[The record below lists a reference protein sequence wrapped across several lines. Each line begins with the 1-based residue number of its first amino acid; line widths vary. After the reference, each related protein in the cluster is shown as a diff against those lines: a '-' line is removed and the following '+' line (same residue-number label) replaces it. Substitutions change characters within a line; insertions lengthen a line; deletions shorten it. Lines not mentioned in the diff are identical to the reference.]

1 MKAVIINKFGDLEGS
16 SLKKGI
22 DIPRPSER
30 EVLIKVKAA
39 GVNRPDIL
47 QRQGLYKVPSD
58 ASPIMGLE
66 VAGEIVEAGDDVTKT
81 KIGEQVCALVPG
93 GGYAQ
98 YVVTNEAHCL
108 PVPKGSSMEE
118 AAGLCECLFTVWVN
132 AVKLGQL
139 KENER
144 LLVHGGSSGIG
155 MFAIQVAK
163 QLGATVLTTVK
174 NQEKSDF
181 CYSLGADEV
190 VQYSKQD
197 FHKIFKRNN
206 EGRSIDLI
214 LDMVGGDYFEKNID
228 LLSDEGRLVSIA
240 FLKGNYVT
248 LDLSQLMM
256 KRIKLTGSTLRPRT
270 IEFKSKIASELRE
283 TVWPL
288 LDSQKIRVHIDSV
301 YPLEKFK
308 DAHTRMENGDHLGKI
323 ILSLD

>member
-1 MKAVIINKFGDLEGS
+1 MKAVIIQKFGDLEGS
-16 SLKKGI
+16 TLKTGI
-22 DIPRPSER
+22 DIPRPSEH

-66 VAGEIVEAGDDVTKT
+66 VAGEIVEAGENVTKT
-81 KIGEQVCALVPG
+81 KIGTQVCALVPG

-98 YVVTNEAHCL
+98 YVLTNEAHCF
-108 PVPKGSSMEE
+108 PVPKGLSMEE
-118 AAGLCECLFTVWVN
+118 AAGLCECLFTVWINV
-132 AVKLGQL
+132 VKLGQL

-144 LLVHGGSSGIG
+144 FLVHGGSSGIG

-181 CYSLGADEV
+181 CYSLGADKV

-197 FHKIFKRNN
+197 FYNIFKSN
-206 EGRSIDLI
+206 EKGRDIDLI
-214 LDMVGGDYFEKNID
+214 LDMIGGDYFEKNID
-228 LLSDEGRLVSIA
+228 LLNQEGRLVNIA
-240 FLKGNYVT
+240 FLKGNSVK
-248 LDLSQLMM
+248 LDLSKLMM
-256 KRIKLTGSTLRPRT
+256 KRINLTGSTLRPRT
-270 IEFKSKIASELRE
+270 TEFKSKIAEELRE

-288 LDSQKIRVHIDSV
+288 LDTQKIRVHVDSIF
-301 YPLEKFK
+301 PLEKFK
-308 DAHTRMENGDHLGKI
+308 DAHIRMENGNHLGKI

>member
-1 MKAVIINKFGDLEGS
+1 MRAVIIQKFGDLEGS
-16 SLKKGI
+16 TLKTGV
-22 DIPRPSER
+22 DIPTPSEH

-66 VAGEIVEAGDDVTKT
+66 VAGEIVEAGENVTKS
-81 KIGEQVCALVPG
+81 KIGTQVCALVPG

-98 YVVTNEAHCL
+98 YVLTNEAHCFS
-108 PVPKGSSMEE
+108 VPKGLSMEE
-118 AAGLCECLFTVWVN
+118 AAGLCECLFTVWINV
-132 AVKLGQL
+132 VKLGQL

-144 LLVHGGSSGIG
+144 FLIHGGSSGIG

-181 CYSLGADEV
+181 CYSLGADKV

-197 FHKIFKRNN
+197 FYKIFKSNKK
-206 EGRSIDLI
+206 GRDIDLI
-214 LDMVGGDYFEKNID
+214 LDMIGGDYFEKNID
-228 LLSDEGRLVSIA
+228 LLNQEGRLVNIA
-240 FLKGNYVT
+240 FLKGNSVK
-248 LDLSQLMM
+248 LDLSKLMM
-256 KRIKLTGSTLRPRT
+256 KRINLTGSTLRPRT
-270 IEFKSKIASELRE
+270 TDFKSKIAEELRE
-283 TVWPL
+283 IIWPL
-288 LDSQKIRVHIDSV
+288 LNTQKIKVHVDSIF
-301 YPLEKFK
+301 PLEKFK
-308 DAHTRMENGDHLGKI
+308 DAHIRMESGNHLGKI